1 MGSFSKVVLML
12 MLMLVVVVAFV
23 SAYDVEEERGE
34 EGEGEGEGWFLLHDS
49 KEVVRTDAGVMRVVR
64 RGGFGGRGGV
74 SLFQSPMHI
83 GFITMEPN
91 TLFIPHY
98 LDSHLTLFVRRGE
111 TRIGHI
117 YKDDFTER
125 RLKEGDVYSIRAG
138 SAFYLVNPAEGQR
151 LHIICSIST
160 SSSLGL
166 YGFQSFFIGGGIY
179 PTSILGGFDK
189 LTLSTAFNV
198 SSEEVGEILTR
209 QLSGAIVP
217 LNTTHSPTPSI
228 WANFLNLE
236 QHQRHDHLKRIVRF
250 EEEASLEEEE
260 DEEREQQPPWSLRKF
275 LNSLFG
281 DEGNKRDKK
290 RGDEGSRGRGKGP
303 DSYNLFD
310 RKPDYKNDYGW
321 SLALDKSEYPPLK
334 HTDVGVYLVNLSA
347 GAMMTPHINPTATE
361 YGVVLRGSGSIQIV
375 YPNGTLA
382 MNAIVNEGDVFWVP
396 RYFPFCQIASRTGP
410 LEFFG
415 FTTTAKKNRPQFLV
429 GRDSI
434 LQSMRGPEFAA
445 AFGVSEERLRKILDA
460 QREAVILPSASVAPS
475 EPMDPGEEEQEGE
488 RGEKGKEKEEQEGE
502 RGEKGKEKEEEKSVM
517 KIPKVIKSLGNDMIM
532 GFA

>member
-1 MGSFSKVVLML
+1 MGSYRKFLL
-12 MLMLVVVVAFV
+12 ILLLLVAISVGTSYEVG
-23 SAYDVEEERGE
+23 EEEKW
-34 EGEGEGEGWFLLHDS
+34 GEGLFLLHDS
-49 KEVVRTDAGVMRVVR
+49 KEIVRTDAGVMRVVSK
-64 RGGFGGRGGV
+64 GGFSGGGV
-74 SLFQSPMHI
+74 SIFQSPMHI

-91 TLFIPHY
+91 TLFIPQY
-98 LDSHLTLFVRRGE
+98 LNAHLTLFVRRGE

-151 LHIICSIST
+151 LHIICSISNSDT
-160 SSSLGL
+160 LGL

-179 PTSILGGFDK
+179 PTSILSGFDT

-198 SSEEVGEILTR
+198 SSEEVSEILTR

-217 LNTTHSPTPSI
+217 LNTTQSSTPSI

-236 QHQRHDHLKRIVRF
+236 QHQRHDHLKRVVHL
-250 EEEASLEEEE
+250 EEEASFEEE
-260 DEEREQQPPWSLRKF
+260 DEEREQQPTWSLRKF
-275 LNSLFG
+275 MNNLFG
-281 DEGNKRDKK
+281 HEGNKRKK
-290 RGDEGSRGRGKGP
+290 GDEGRRGSGKGP

-321 SLALDKSEYPPLK
+321 SLALDQSEYSPLK
-334 HTDVGVYLVNLSA
+334 HSDIGVYLVNLSA
-347 GAMMTPHINPTATE
+347 GAMMAPHINPTATE
-361 YGVVLRGSGSIQIV
+361 YGIVLRGSGSIQIV

-410 LEFFG
+410 FEFFG
-415 FTTTAKKNRPQFLV
+415 FTTTARKNMPQFLV
-429 GRDSI
+429 GQNSI

-460 QREAVILPSASVAPS
+460 QREAVIFPSASVALR
-475 EPMDPGEEEQEGE
+475 PMDPRGEEEEGE
-488 RGEKGKEKEEQEGE
+488 RGEKGKEKE
-502 RGEKGKEKEEEKSVM
+502 KMKDVM
-517 KIPKVIKSLGNDMIM
+517 KIPEVIKSLGNDMMM

>member
-1 MGSFSKVVLML
+1 MGSYKKVLLML
-12 MLMLVVVVAFV
+12 LLLVVASV
-23 SAYDVEEERGE
+23 SAYDVK
-34 EGEGEGEGWFLLHDS
+34 EGGGEGWFLLHDS

-64 RGGFGGRGGV
+64 KGGFGGGGV
-74 SLFQSPMHI
+74 SIFQSPMHI

-91 TLFIPHY
+91 SLFIPQY

-117 YKDDFTER
+117 YKDDFVER
-125 RLKEGDVYSIRAG
+125 RLKEGDVYSVRAG

-160 SSSLGL
+160 SSSIGL
-166 YGFQSFFIGGGIY
+166 HGFQSFFIGGGIY
-179 PTSILGGFDK
+179 PTSILGGFDE

-198 SSEEVGEILTR
+198 SSEEVSEILTR
-209 QLSGAIVP
+209 QFYGAIIP
-217 LNTTHSPTPSI
+217 LNTTTHSPTPEI

-236 QHQRHDHLKRIVRF
+236 QHQRHDHLKRIVHL
-250 EEEASLEEEE
+250 EEEASLEE
-260 DEEREQQPPWSLRKF
+260 DVEEREKQPTWSLRKLF
-275 LNSLFG
+275 NSLFG
-281 DEGNKRDKK
+281 DEGNKRDRK
-290 RGDEGSRGRGKGP
+290 RGDEGRRGRGKGP

-321 SLALDKSEYPPLK
+321 SLALDQSEYSPLK
-334 HTDVGVYLVNLSA
+334 HSDIGVYLVNLSA
-347 GAMMTPHINPTATE
+347 GAMLAPHINPTATE

-382 MNAIVNEGDVFWVP
+382 MNAVVNEGDVFWVP

-410 LEFFG
+410 FEFFG
-415 FTTTAKKNRPQFLV
+415 FTTTARKNRPQFLV
-429 GRDSI
+429 GRNSV
-434 LQSMRGPEFAA
+434 LQSMRGPEFAI
-445 AFGVSEERLRKILDA
+445 AFGVSEERFRRILDA

-475 EPMDPGEEEQEGE
+475 EPMDPKQQEEEE
-488 RGEKGKEKEEQEGE
+488 RERREKGKEEIEI
-502 RGEKGKEKEEEKSVM
+502 S
-517 KIPKVIKSLGNDMIM
+517 KVIKSLGNDMIM

>member
-1 MGSFSKVVLML
+1 MGNCRKVLLML
-12 MLMLVVVVAFV
+12 LLLVVVVASV
-23 SAYDVEEERGE
+23 GAYEGDRRRAEVEEEEEEERGE
-34 EGEGEGEGWFLLHDS
+34 GRFLLHDS
-49 KEVVRTDAGVMRVVR
+49 KEIVRTDAGVMRVVG
-64 RGGFGGRGGV
+64 RGGFSGGV
-74 SLFQSPMHI
+74 SMFQSPMHI

-91 TLFIPHY
+91 SLFIPQY
-98 LDSHLTLFVRRGE
+98 LDAHLTLFVRRGE

-117 YKDDFTER
+117 YKDDFAER
-125 RLKEGDVYSIRAG
+125 RLKEGDVYTIRAG

-179 PTSILGGFDK
+179 PTSILGGFDQ

-198 SSEEVGEILTR
+198 SSEEVSEILTR
-209 QLSGAIVP
+209 QFSGAIVP

-236 QHQRHDHLKRIVRF
+236 QHQRLDHLKRIAYL
-250 EEEASLEEEE
+250 EEDASLEEE
-260 DEEREQQPPWSLRKF
+260 DEEREQPTWSLRKF
-275 LNSLFG
+275 LNDLFG
-281 DEGNKRDKK
+281 DGGNKRKGG
-290 RGDEGSRGRGKGP
+290 RGDEGLRGRGKGP

-321 SLALDKSEYPPLK
+321 SFALDQSEYSPLK
-334 HTDVGVYLVNLSA
+334 HCDIGVYLVNLSA
-347 GAMMTPHINPTATE
+347 GAMLAPHINPTATE
-361 YGVVLRGSGSIQIV
+361 YGIVLRGSGSIQIV

-410 LEFFG
+410 FEFFG
-415 FTTTAKKNRPQFLV
+415 FTTAARKNRPQFLV
-429 GRDSI
+429 GQNSI

-445 AFGVSEERLRKILDA
+445 AFGVSEERLLRILDA
-460 QREAVILPSASVAPS
+460 QREAVILPSASIAPS
-475 EPMDPGEEEQEGE
+475 EPMDPREEEGE
-488 RGEKGKEKEEQEGE
+488 RGGK
-502 RGEKGKEKEEEKSVM
+502 V
-517 KIPKVIKSLGNDMIM
+517 PKVIKSLGNDMIM

>member
-1 MGSFSKVVLML
+1 MGSYRKFLL
-12 MLMLVVVVAFV
+12 ILLLLVVASVGA
-23 SAYDVEEERGE
+23 SYEVEEEEKG
-34 EGEGEGEGWFLLHDS
+34 GEGLFLLHDS

-64 RGGFGGRGGV
+64 RGGFGGGGA
-74 SLFQSPMHI
+74 SIFQSPMHI

-91 TLFIPHY
+91 SLFIPQY
-98 LDSHLTLFVRRGE
+98 LNAHFTLFVRRGE

-125 RLKEGDVYSIRAG
+125 QLKEGDVYSIRAG

-166 YGFQSFFIGGGIY
+166 YGFQSFFIGGGVY
-179 PTSILGGFDK
+179 PTSILSGFDS

-198 SSEEVGEILTR
+198 SSEEVSEILTR
-209 QLSGAIVP
+209 QFSGAIVP

-236 QHQRHDHLKRIVRF
+236 QHQRHDHLKGIVHL
-250 EEEASLEEEE
+250 EEESSLDEE
-260 DEEREQQPPWSLRKF
+260 DEEREHPTWSLRKF
-275 LNSLFG
+275 LNNLFG
-281 DEGNKRDKK
+281 DEGNKRKK
-290 RGDEGSRGRGKGP
+290 GDEGRRGKGKGP

-321 SLALDKSEYPPLK
+321 SLALDQSEYSPLK
-334 HTDVGVYLVNLSA
+334 HPDISVYLVNISA
-347 GAMMTPHINPTATE
+347 GAMMAPHINPTATE
-361 YGVVLRGSGSIQIV
+361 YGIVLRGSGSIQIV
-375 YPNGTLA
+375 YPNGTQA

-410 LEFFG
+410 FEFFG
-415 FTTTAKKNRPQFLV
+415 FTTTARRNRPQFLV
-429 GRDSI
+429 GQNSV

-445 AFGVSEERLRKILDA
+445 AFGVSEERYRKILDA
-460 QREAVILPSASVAPS
+460 QREAVIFPSASVAPS
-475 EPMDPGEEEQEGE
+475 EPMDPRGEEEEGE
-488 RGEKGKEKEEQEGE
+488 RGEKGKEKE
-502 RGEKGKEKEEEKSVM
+502 KGVI
-517 KIPKVIKSLGNDMIM
+517 KIPKVIKSLGNDMII

>member
-1 MGSFSKVVLML
+1 MGNRKDLL
-12 MLMLVVVVAFV
+12 ILLLVISSALVASV
-23 SAYDVEEERGE
+23 SGYEYDRRGKEMEEEE
-34 EGEGEGEGWFLLHDS
+34 EESESGWFLLHDS
-49 KEVVRTDAGVMRVVR
+49 KEIVRTDAGVMRVVR
-64 RGGFGGRGGV
+64 GGFGGGI
-74 SLFQSPMHI
+74 SMFQSPMHI

-91 TLFIPHY
+91 SLFIPQY

-160 SSSLGL
+160 SSSLGWL
-166 YGFQSFFIGGGIY
+166 GFQSFFIGGGMY
-179 PTSILGGFDK
+179 PTSVLAGFDT

-198 SSEEVGEILTR
+198 STAEVSEILTR
-209 QLSGAIVP
+209 QYSGAIVY

-228 WANFLNLE
+228 WATFLNLE
-236 QHQRHDHLKRIVRF
+236 QHQKLEHLKRIVHL
-250 EEEASLEEEE
+250 EEEASQEEEE
-260 DEEREQQPPWSLRKF
+260 EKEQPIWSLRKF
-275 LNSLFG
+275 LTNLFG
-281 DEGNKRDKK
+281 NERNRREGRK
-290 RGDEGSRGRGKGP
+290 GDDRRRGKGP

-310 RKPDYKNDYGW
+310 RKADYKNDYGW
-321 SLALDKSEYPPLK
+321 SLALDQSDYSPLK
-334 HTDVGVYLVNLSA
+334 HADIGVYLVNLSA
-347 GAMMTPHINPTATE
+347 GAMMAPHINPTATE
-361 YGVVLRGSGSIQIV
+361 YGIVLRGSGSIQIV

-382 MNAIVNEGDVFWVP
+382 MNSRVNEGDVFWVP

-410 LEFFG
+410 FEFFG

-429 GRDSI
+429 GQNSI

-445 AFGVSEERLRKILDA
+445 AFGVSEERLRRILDA
-460 QREAVILPSASVAPS
+460 QREAVILPSAAVAPT
-475 EPMDPGEEEQEGE
+475 EPIDPREEEEERGE
-488 RGEKGKEKEEQEGE
+488 RGREQEI
-502 RGEKGKEKEEEKSVM
+502 VM
-517 KIPKVIKSLGNDMIM
+517 KIPEVIRSFGNDMIM